1 MSGGKKGCIMLQG
14 TASHVGKS
22 VLTAALC
29 RILRDDGIRVAPF
42 KPQNMAL
49 NSFVTGEGGEIG
61 RAQAFQAL
69 CAGIEPS
76 VDMNPILLKPTD
88 DSRTQV
94 IIHGRVYGDMSAK
107 EYHLFKKEAKGFV
120 FESFSR
126 LASRYDVIVIEGA
139 GSPAEINLRDG
150 DIANMGFARVIGA
163 PVVVVGDI
171 DRGGVFASLI
181 GTMELLEP
189 EERGLVRGFIINKFR
204 GDIDLLYPGLDF
216 LKKRTGIPVIGVV
229 PYVTGLRLP
238 EEDGVALDAGQ
249 SALKAGDKGLR
260 IGVIRLPR
268 ISNFTDFDPLLAEPD
283 VEVSYVTAPEGLA
296 QCDCV
301 IIPGSKNTISDLR
314 FLWDYGLAEAILSF
328 AGKGRM
334 VMGIC
339 GGFQMLGSSVI
350 DPHHVE
356 SDDGEVRGLGL
367 LKVSTSLTRDKKTYQ
382 VEGVTGDGLAG
393 WGLEVKG
400 YEIHM
405 GETSGDASSFV
416 DIKKR
421 NGRAVDL
428 RDGAVSE
435 DGMVI
440 GTYIHGIFDND
451 GFRRWF
457 LNRIRGFKGGRGS
470 VSFERCMEQ
479 GIERLASVVR
489 ESLDMELLYSL
500 IGYKGYVV

>member
-1 MSGGKKGCIMLQG
+1 MGGGKTGCIMLQG

-29 RILRDDGIRVAPF
+29 RILRDDGIMVAPF

-49 NSFVTGEGGEIG
+49 NSFVTGDGGEIG

-88 DSRTQV
+88 DSMAQV
-94 IIHGRVYGDMSAK
+94 IVHGRVYGDMSAK
-107 EYHLFKKEAKGFV
+107 AYHLFKKEAKGFV
-120 FESFSR
+120 LESFHR
-126 LASRYDVIVIEGA
+126 LARRYDVIVIEGA

-150 DIANMGFARVIGA
+150 DIANMGFARAIGS
-163 PVVVVGDI
+163 PVVIIGDI

-189 EERGLVRGFIINKFR
+189 DERGLVRGFIINKFR
-204 GDIDLLYPGLDF
+204 GDMDILNTGLDL
-216 LKKRTGIPVIGVV
+216 LKKRSGIPVIGVV
-229 PYVTGLRLP
+229 PYVTGLKLP
-238 EEDGVALDAGQ
+238 EEDGVALDAGD
-249 SALKAGDKGLR
+249 SGLKAGDGGLR
-260 IGVIRLPR
+260 IGVVRLPR

-283 VEVSYVTAPEGLA
+283 VDVIYVRAPEGLA
-296 QCDCV
+296 LCDCV
-301 IIPGSKNTISDLR
+301 IIPGSKNTLSDLR
-314 FLWDYGLAEAILSF
+314 FLWDSGLAEAILSF
-328 AGKGRM
+328 AGKGGM

-339 GGFQMLGSSVI
+339 GGFQMLGSSVR

-356 SDDGEVRGLGL
+356 SNDGEVRGLGL

-382 VEGVTGDGLAG
+382 VEGVTGVGFAEGGFDI
-393 WGLEVKG
+393 KG

-405 GETSGDASSFV
+405 GETFGDAPAFV

-421 NGRAVDL
+421 NGLAVDI

-435 DGMVI
+435 DGLI
-440 GTYIHGIFDND
+440 TGTYIHGIFDND

-457 LNRIRGFKGGRGS
+457 LNRIRGFKGKRGS
-470 VSFERCMEQ
+470 ISFERCMED
-479 GIERLASVVR
+479 GIDRLAKVVK
-489 ESLDMELLYSL
+489 ESLDMRLLCSL
-500 IGYKGYVV
+500 IGI

>member
-1 MSGGKKGCIMLQG
+1 MSRDRKGWIMLQG
-14 TASHVGKS
+14 TASYVGKS

-88 DSRTQV
+88 DSRAQV
-94 IIHGRVYGDMSAK
+94 IIHGRVYGDMSAR
-107 EYHLFKKEAKGFV
+107 EYHLFKKEAKSFV
-120 FESFSR
+120 LDSFHR
-126 LASRYDVIVIEGA
+126 LTRRYDVILIEGA

-150 DIANMGFARVIGA
+150 DIVNMGFARSIGA
-163 PVVVVGDI
+163 PVVIIGDI

-189 EERGLVRGFIINKFR
+189 EERGMVKGFIINKFR
-204 GDIDLLYPGLDF
+204 GDIELLNTGLDF
-216 LKKRTGIPVIGVV
+216 LKKRSGIPVIGVV
-229 PYVTGLRLP
+229 PYVTGLNLP
-238 EEDGVALDAGQ
+238 EEDGVALDTGD
-249 SALKAGDKGLR
+249 SGLKAGHRCLR

-268 ISNFTDFDPLLAEPD
+268 ISNFTDFDPLIAEPD
-283 VEVSYVTAPEGLA
+283 VEVVYLTEPEVLA

-314 FLWDYGLAEAILSF
+314 FLWDSGMADAILSF

-339 GGFQMLGSSVI
+339 AGFQMLGSSVR
-350 DPHHVE
+350 DPRHVE
-356 SDDGEVRGLGL
+356 SDEGEMRGLRL
-367 LKVSTSLTRDKKTYQ
+367 LKVSTTLTREKKTYQ
-382 VEGVTGDGLAG
+382 VEGLICDGLADG
-393 WGLEVKG
+393 GFKVKG

-405 GETSGDASSFV
+405 GDTTGEVIPFV

-421 NGRAVDL
+421 NGMAVDI

-457 LNRIRGFKGGRGS
+457 LNRIRGFNGDRYS
-470 VSFERCMEQ
+470 ISFERCMEE
-479 GIERLASVVR
+479 GIERLARVVR
-489 ESLDMELLYSL
+489 KSLDMGLIYNL
-500 IGYKGYVV
+500 IG